1 MTMMHER
8 MVSRVGEQTAGGAS
22 PSTPAH
28 DRAGGRS
35 HPRARGIVSSFL
47 LTAASL
53 AFWTG
58 LIVALWEWARLSGV
72 IPSFILPAPSDVLS
86 EFWAETAN
94 GSLLSNAGV
103 TLQEA
108 FAGFGVAAVIAAVSG
123 YAIVHNR
130 VVEAIATPFIGASQ
144 AVPVVAVAPLIVLL
158 VGTGLPPKVI
168 VCAVIV
174 VFPLL
179 IGVIAGLRGVARDYH
194 DVARVFGA
202 SPLQTLWY
210 VDLPLAA
217 PTLLAG
223 ARIGVTLSLT
233 GAVVGEFVAADSG
246 LGFAIDTAIGN
257 AQKAPAFAALLALII
272 ISVALFGLI
281 TLIERLV
288 LQWLDVVP
296 S

>member
-1 MTMMHER
+1 MTMMQER
-8 MVSRVGEQTAGGAS
+8 AATRVGRQAAGDAS
-22 PSTPAH
+22 PSTAAH
-28 DRAGGRS
+28 GRVGGRPHRRS
-35 HPRARGIVSSFL
+35 RGIVFSFL

-58 LIVALWEWARLSGV
+58 LIVALWEWARLSGAV
-72 IPSFILPAPSDVLS
+72 PSFILPAPSAVWG
-86 EFWAETAN
+86 EFWAEIAD

-108 FAGFGVAAVIAAVSG
+108 CAGFGVAAVVAAVSG

-130 VVEAIATPFIGASQ
+130 VAEAIATPFIGASQ

-179 IGVIAGLRGVARDYH
+179 IGVITGLRGVARDYH

-217 PTLLAG
+217 PSLLAG
-223 ARIGVTLSLT
+223 GRVGLTLSLT
-233 GAVVGEFVAADSG
+233 GAIVGEFVSADSG
-246 LGFAIDTAIGN
+246 LGSAIQTAVGN
-257 AQKAPAFAALLALII
+257 AQKAPAFAALLALVI
-272 ISVALFGLI
+272 ISIALFGLI

-288 LQWLDVVP
+288 LQWLDAVP